1 MKTAALI
8 TASLSMF
15 LSLVFAGIARCVS
28 KGSDR
33 RHWYCIACVLWGK
46 RSN

>member
-1 MKTAALI
+1 MRTAALI
-8 TASLSMF
+8 TASLSM
-15 LSLVFAGIARCVS
+15 LLLLVLAGVAHCVAR
-28 KGSDR
+28 GSAR